1 MTANV
6 AYKKAL
12 VTGATGYVGSQLVVG
27 LLSDGW
33 EVHIIVRES
42 SNLDQL
48 SDIKDD
54 VITHIYNGGFEQLSI
69 IMSRILPDVVFHLAS
84 MIVAEHNSEKIDE
97 LISSNITFGSLLLES
112 MSVNGVKNFIN
123 TGTYWEHYE
132 AKTYSPVNLYAATK
146 YAFQALLQYFVEAKK
161 INSITLKLFDLYGV
175 NDPRPKLL
183 NYLLEIAKSEDILK
197 MSPGEQQIDLVN
209 IGDVIRA
216 YIIAAN
222 RLMSGKVKSFEIYGV
237 ASGMPMS
244 LKKLVAQVEIIINSK
259 INVEWGGRP
268 YKNREVMNL
277 YQTLSNLPDWEAKI
291 SLKQGID
298 EILVQTGQN
307 DKKHIS

>member
-123 TGTYWEHYE
+123 TGTY
-132 AKTYSPVNLYAATK
+132 
-146 YAFQALLQYFVEAKK
+146 
-161 INSITLKLFDLYGV
+161 
-175 NDPRPKLL
+175 
-183 NYLLEIAKSEDILK
+183 
-197 MSPGEQQIDLVN
+197 
-209 IGDVIRA
+209 
-216 YIIAAN
+216 
-222 RLMSGKVKSFEIYGV
+222 
-237 ASGMPMS
+237 
-244 LKKLVAQVEIIINSK
+244 
-259 INVEWGGRP
+259 
-268 YKNREVMNL
+268 
-277 YQTLSNLPDWEAKI
+277 
-291 SLKQGID
+291 
-298 EILVQTGQN
+298 
-307 DKKHIS
+307 

>member
-1 MTANV
+1 M
-6 AYKKAL
+6 
-12 VTGATGYVGSQLVVG
+12 
-27 LLSDGW
+27 
-33 EVHIIVRES
+33 
-42 SNLDQL
+42 
-48 SDIKDD
+48 
-54 VITHIYNGGFEQLSI
+54 
-69 IMSRILPDVVFHLAS
+69 
-84 MIVAEHNSEKIDE
+84 
-97 LISSNITFGSLLLES
+97 
-112 MSVNGVKNFIN
+112 
-123 TGTYWEHYE
+123 
-132 AKTYSPVNLYAATK
+132 
-146 YAFQALLQYFVEAKK
+146 LQYFVEAKK